1 MQGEGSVT
9 GHMTSLDVECAVAA
23 YFSWKQ
29 PELKGV

>member
-23 YFSWKQ
+23 YFWKQ